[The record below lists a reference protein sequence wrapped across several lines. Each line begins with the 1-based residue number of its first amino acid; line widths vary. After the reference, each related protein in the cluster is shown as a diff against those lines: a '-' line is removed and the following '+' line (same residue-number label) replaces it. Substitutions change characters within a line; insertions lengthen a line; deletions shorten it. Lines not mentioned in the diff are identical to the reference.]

1 MKTNRIL
8 VVIILLAL
16 SAYAF
21 YTNRKL
27 ENTISKYEANS
38 LTMAKKFQELN
49 EARIK
54 DREEMEKQKAAM
66 EETIAVRKTEVLQVE
81 KVAVETKKAEE
92 AVADKK
98 AALPTVTQGPVVGG
112 GAREKA
118 EKTKAEVEAML
129 KQMSTAPEPWERRES
144 HL

>member
-92 AVADKK
+92 AVADK
-98 AALPTVTQGPVVGG
+98 AASRN
-112 GAREKA
+112 A
-118 EKTKAEVEAML
+118 
-129 KQMSTAPEPWERRES
+129 STARSNCAWGV
-144 HL
+144 